1 MRLSKRIAAVALAA
15 VMSVSMLTAC
25 GGGGGGSSAG
35 GNNGTNGG
43 NGNGGNGSSISGD
56 INGGNGSNNGGSGN
70 NGGNGNGGNGSN
82 TGNGGTGTGGSG
94 ENGSGNNGSGGN
106 GGNVINGIATD
117 VSNPK
122 NQPYAGSRTAK
133 TLGAKEYTAEYKA
146 NFGDF
151 GEETGN
157 FDTTILTSTDGNRTY
172 SKSDAMLLGFSYSE
186 IRLEDE
192 SVKKQWI
199 IDPEDGT
206 YTEEALDSS
215 DDAEDDIEPIDG
227 LGMKKGTYT
236 VNGVSYYAES
246 QSYATV
252 EDGVR
257 VTMTVIYCFDGNT
270 PKYIICVASDG
281 DSTAMEVMRFE
292 FKSFTT
298 KANAS
303 LLDFESI
310 LKNYKPASAS

>member
-15 VMSVSMLTAC
+15 VMAVSMLTAC
-25 GGGGGGSSAG
+25 GGGGGSTGGS
-35 GNNGTNGG
+35 NNGG
-43 NGNGGNGSSISGD
+43 GNGGNNSSIGGN

-70 NGGNGNGGNGSN
+70 NGSNGNGGNGSN
-82 TGNGGTGTGGSG
+82 NGNGGTGTGGSG
-94 ENGSGNNGSGGN
+94 NNGSGSN
-106 GGNVINGIATD
+106 DGNVINGIATD

-122 NQPYAGSRTAK
+122 NQAYAGSRAAK
-133 TLGAKEYTAEYKA
+133 TLGSKEYTAEYKA

-151 GEETGN
+151 DEEMGN
-157 FDTTILTSTDGNRTY
+157 FEMTALVSTDGNRTY
-172 SKSDAMLLGFSYSE
+172 TKADSTILGFSMRQ
-186 IRLEDE
+186 ITLEDE
-192 SVKKQWI
+192 NAKKQWV
-199 IDPEDGT
+199 IDLDDGT
-206 YTEEALDSS
+206 YTEEALDST
-215 DDAEDDIEPIDG
+215 DDATDDIEPIEG

-252 EDGVR
+252 VDGVR
-257 VTMTVIYCFDGNT
+257 MTMTVIYCFNGNT
-270 PKYIICVASDG
+270 PKYMLAVASDG

-298 KANAS
+298 KADAS

-310 LKNYKPASAS
+310 LKNYKPAKAS

>member
-15 VMSVSMLTAC
+15 VMAVSMLTAC
-25 GGGGGGSSAG
+25 GGGGGGSTG
-35 GNNGTNGG
+35 GSNNGG
-43 NGNGGNGSSISGD
+43 GNGGNNSSIGGN

-70 NGGNGNGGNGSN
+70 NGSNGNGGNGSN
-82 TGNGGTGTGGSG
+82 NGNGGTGTGGSG
-94 ENGSGNNGSGGN
+94 NNGSGSN
-106 GGNVINGIATD
+106 DGNVINGIATN

-122 NQPYAGSRTAK
+122 NQAYAGSRTAK
-133 TLGAKEYTAEYKA
+133 TVGSKEYTTEYKA

-151 GEETGN
+151 SEETGN
-157 FDTTILTSTDGNRTY
+157 FETTILISTDGTRTY
-172 SKSDAMLLGFSYSE
+172 SKSDSTILGLSMRQ
-186 IRLEDE
+186 ITLEDE
-192 SVKKQWI
+192 NAKKQWV
-199 IDPEDGT
+199 IDLDDGT
-206 YTEEALDSS
+206 YTEEALDST
-215 DDAEDDIEPIDG
+215 DDATDDIEPIEG

-246 QSYATV
+246 QSYAV
-252 EDGVR
+252 DEDGVR
-257 VTMTVIYCFDGNT
+257 MTMTVIYCFNGNT
-270 PKYIICVASDG
+270 PKYMLAVASDG

-310 LKNYKPASAS
+310 LKNYTPANAS

>member
-15 VMSVSMLTAC
+15 VMAVSMLTAC
-25 GGGGGGSSAG
+25 GGGGGGSTG
-35 GNNGTNGG
+35 GSNNGG
-43 NGNGGNGSSISGD
+43 GNGGNNSSIGGN

-70 NGGNGNGGNGSN
+70 NGSNGNGGNGSN
-82 TGNGGTGTGGSG
+82 NGNGGTGTGGSG
-94 ENGSGNNGSGGN
+94 NNGSGSN
-106 GGNVINGIATD
+106 NGNVINGIATD

-122 NQPYAGSRTAK
+122 NQAYAGSRTAK
-133 TLGAKEYTAEYKA
+133 TLGSKEYTAEYKA

-157 FDTTILTSTDGNRTY
+157 FETTILISTDGTRTY
-172 SKSDAMLLGFSYSE
+172 SKSDAMLLGLSYSE

-192 SVKKQWI
+192 SVKKQWV

-206 YTEEALDSS
+206 YTEKALDST
-215 DDAEDDIEPIDG
+215 DDATDDIEPIEG
-227 LGMKKGTYT
+227 RGMKKGTYT

-246 QSYATV
+246 QSYTTV

-257 VTMTVIYCFDGNT
+257 MTMTVIYCFNGNT
-270 PKYIICVASDG
+270 PKYMLAVASDG

-310 LKNYKPASAS
+310 LKNYTPANAS

>member
-15 VMSVSMLTAC
+15 VMAVSMLTAC
-25 GGGGGGSSAG
+25 GGGGGGSTG
-35 GNNGTNGG
+35 GSNNGG
-43 NGNGGNGSSISGD
+43 GNGGNNSSIGGN

-70 NGGNGNGGNGSN
+70 IFRNGNGCKCSN
-82 TGNGGTGTGGSG
+82 IVNGGTGTGGSG
-94 ENGSGNNGSGGN
+94 NNGSGSTD
-106 GGNVINGIATD
+106 GNVINGIATN

-122 NQPYAGSRTAK
+122 NQAYAGSRTAK
-133 TLGAKEYTAEYKA
+133 TVGSKEYTTEYKA

-151 GEETGN
+151 SEETGN
-157 FDTTILTSTDGNRTY
+157 FETTILISTDGTRTY
-172 SKSDAMLLGFSYSE
+172 SKSDAMLFGFPYSE
-186 IRLEDE
+186 IKLEDE
-192 SVKKQWI
+192 SVKKQWV

-206 YTEEALDSS
+206 YTEKALDST
-215 DDAEDDIEPIDG
+215 DDATDDIEPIEG
-227 LGMKKGTYT
+227 REMKKGTYT

-257 VTMTVIYCFDGNT
+257 MTMTVIYCFNGNT
-270 PKYIICVASDG
+270 PKYMLAVASDG

-310 LKNYKPASAS
+310 LKNYTPANAS

>member
-15 VMSVSMLTAC
+15 VMAVSMLTAC
-25 GGGGGGSSAG
+25 GGGGGGSTG
-35 GNNGTNGG
+35 GSNNGG
-43 NGNGGNGSSISGD
+43 GNGGNNSSIGGN

-70 NGGNGNGGNGSN
+70 NGSNGNGGNGSN
-82 TGNGGTGTGGSG
+82 NGNGGTGTGGSG
-94 ENGSGNNGSGGN
+94 NNGSGSN
-106 GGNVINGIATD
+106 DGNVINGIATD

-122 NQPYAGSRTAK
+122 NQAYAGSRTAK
-133 TLGAKEYTAEYKA
+133 TLGSKEYTAEYKA

-157 FDTTILTSTDGNRTY
+157 FETTILTSTDGTRTY
-172 SKSDAMLLGFSYSE
+172 SKSDSTILGLSMRQ
-186 IRLEDE
+186 ITLEDE
-192 SVKKQWI
+192 NAKKQWV
-199 IDPEDGT
+199 IDLDDGT
-206 YTEEALDSS
+206 YTEEALDDSG
-215 DDAEDDIEPIDG
+215 DATDDIEPIEG
-227 LGMKKGTYT
+227 RGMKKGTYT

-257 VTMTVIYCFDGNT
+257 MTMTVIYCFNGNT
-270 PKYIICVASDG
+270 PKYMLAVASDG

-310 LKNYKPASAS
+310 LKNYTPANAS